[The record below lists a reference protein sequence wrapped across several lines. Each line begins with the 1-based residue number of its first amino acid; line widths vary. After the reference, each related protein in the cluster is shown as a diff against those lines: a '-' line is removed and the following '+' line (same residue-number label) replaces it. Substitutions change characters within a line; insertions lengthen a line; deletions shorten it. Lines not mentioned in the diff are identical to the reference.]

1 MPLFR
6 IKGKTVVRVAPSE
19 HRIREDVIHKLIEEN
34 LLTCFADLMFVAR
47 KPRIGGKEFDT
58 LGLDRIANVPVIV
71 EYKREKDRNVV
82 EQVDLYYV
90 KLKHNK
96 SDVMVRFQ
104 KEGGVED
111 LEKIDFDNPQI
122 IIVAKEFTPEQRE
135 LLTLKGQYLRL
146 FRYQLYDGGI
156 LTLEEVE
163 PLGPLGPA
171 SKKYASTR
179 RQAPADYAI
188 DHFGMSAETK
198 RVHEGLDDA
207 ITSLDSRVKPGKVNK
222 YFIGYGATGTYFC
235 CIKPRVNS
243 IRVEVK
249 CSHKPTA
256 GKSISLRRVPEY
268 QHTPMTHTFEIRSE
282 KQIPAASKVIKAALE
297 DSM

>member
-6 IKGKTVVRVAPSE
+6 IRGRSVVRVAPRE

-34 LLTCFADLMFVAR
+34 LLTCFADLVFVAR

-58 LGLDRIANVPVIV
+58 LGLDRVANVPVIV
-71 EYKREKDRNVV
+71 EYKREKDRSVV

-104 KEGGVED
+104 KEGGGED

-163 PLGPLGPA
+163 PLGPLAPV
-171 SKKYASTR
+171 SKRHAGAR
-179 RQAPADYAI
+179 RQAPADYDL
-188 DHFGMSAETK
+188 DHFGMSAETQK
-198 RVHEGLDDA
+198 VHERLDDA
-207 ITSLDSRVKPGKVNK
+207 VTALDSRVKPGKVNK
-222 YFIGYGATGTYFC
+222 YFIGYGATGAYFC

-249 CSHKPTA
+249 CSHKPAA
-256 GKSISLRRVPEY
+256 GKSISLRRVPGY

-282 KQIPAASKVIKAALE
+282 KQIPAASRVIKAALE